1 MGKNI
6 DDYIDNGL
14 KGTPE
19 IKPGERRE
27 YLSQL
32 RERVIMALTNGQVM
46 QAKVYVPLGDL
57 MKRYPGSRLYLDG
70 DINYAHLS
78 KYTKMANQYN
88 VPFTI
93 VDDKASSTNI
103 GLVLANT
110 HAVDRDEIFV
120 DNGEFKKHLR

>member
-19 IKPGERRE
+19 IKPGERKE

-32 RERVIMALTNGQVM
+32 RERVILALTNGQVM

-103 GLVLANT
+103 GLVLANP
-110 HAVDRDEIFV
+110 HAVDKDEIFV

>member
-6 DDYIDNGL
+6 DDYIDKGL

-19 IKPGERRE
+19 TKPSERKE

-32 RERVIMALTNGQVM
+32 RERVILALTNGQVM
-46 QAKVYVPLGDL
+46 QAKVYMPLGDL

-78 KYTKMANQYN
+78 KYTKMANQHN
-88 VPFTI
+88 IPFTI
-93 VDDKASSTNI
+93 VDDKTSSTNI
-103 GLVLANT
+103 GLVLANP
-110 HAVDRDEIFV
+110 HAVDKDEIFV
-120 DNGEFKKHLR
+120 ENGEFMKHLR